1 MDAAMQK
8 YELKVRLPRNIKDW
22 LVEQVA
28 ENGSSQSSEIVRAIR
43 ERMARHRN
51 ESVVPVGKRGIER

>member
-1 MDAAMQK
+1 MQK
-8 YELKVRLPRNIKDW
+8 FEVKIRIPREIKVW

-51 ESVVPVGKRGIER
+51 ESAVPVGKPGAER